1 MNKPYEIIADTR
13 KMSHQ
18 DWLTMRKAGIGG
30 SDSASAALIGSEGSS
45 LSRWKSPFTLWAE
58 KTDRI
63 IPAKANN
70 ESLYWGGRLEEILK
84 CEVKRRKPELE
95 VHDCPFFLRSKEYPF
110 MIANLDGY
118 VKNPDGSFSVL
129 EIKTAG
135 AYAVQDW
142 QDGLPIEY
150 YCQVM
155 HYMAVTGMSSAYV
168 AVLLGGNEFRIQRV
182 DREESMV
189 QILIQGEKRFW
200 DYVVNDTPPE
210 ARANDLEALNLL
222 YPKAHEKQVEL
233 PAEAKG
239 ILTDYEKASHDLE
252 LAKKAKEM
260 AEAKLKAMMADAE
273 IGVIGSHR
281 ISWKN
286 VSTTR
291 LNSTK
296 IKSELLTNDDL
307 LKEYS
312 STSVS
317 RTFKISAARKK

>member
-13 KMSHQ
+13 KMSHA
-18 DWLTMRKAGIGG
+18 DWLQMRKIGLGG
-30 SDSASAALIGSEGSS
+30 SDCAAAALIGSEGSS

-63 IPAKANN
+63 IPAKSNN

-155 HYMAVTGMSSAYV
+155 HYMAVTGMQSAYV
-168 AVLLGGNEFRIQRV
+168 AVLLGGNEFRIQKV
-182 DREESMV
+182 EREESMI
-189 QILIQGEKRFW
+189 QLLIQGEKKFW
-200 DYVVNDTPPE
+200 SHVVNDTPPN
-210 ARANDLEALNLL
+210 AKANDLETLSLL
-222 YPKAHEKQVEL
+222 YPKAHEKQIEL
-233 PAEAKG
+233 PAEAMD
-239 ILTDYEKASHDLE
+239 ILINYEKANKDLA
-252 LAKKAKEM
+252 LAKAAKEEC
-260 AEAKLKAMMADAE
+260 EAKLKAMMADAE
-273 IGVIGSHR
+273 IAVIGSRR

-291 LNSTK
+291 LDSK
-296 IKSELLTNDDL
+296 KVKSLLTEDQLN
-307 LKEYS
+307 ECS
-312 STSVS
+312 NTTVS
-317 RTFKISAARKK
+317 RKFTVSTCKK